1 MKTVVAIVLASVAI
15 TAGARTVEGNKII
28 LDPDEQAKCEEVG
41 CMVIPI
47 DRFMERLEKAFEM
60 GKAEAREQI
69 KSDWVTA
76 CGGRT

>member
-15 TAGARTVEGNKII
+15 TAGAITVEGNKII

-47 DRFMERLEKAFEM
+47 DLSL
-60 GKAEAREQI
+60 I
-69 KSDWVTA
+69 HI
-76 CGGRT
+76 